1 MSRLR
6 TRLPTLAS
14 VWAAAIVAEVLLYY
28 MFLSR
33 PYFTRFFT
41 PFAVALFAAA
51 VITTWR
57 IVRPRS
63 HEDRR
68 HGERRH
74 EHRRAGE

>member
-6 TRLPTLAS
+6 TRLPALVS
-14 VWAAAIVAEVLLYY
+14 VWAAAIVAEAMLYY
-28 MFLSR
+28 VFLSR
-33 PYFTRFFT
+33 PYFTKVFS
-41 PFAVALFAAA
+41 PFAIAVLVAALIA
-51 VITTWR
+51 TWR
-57 IVRPRS
+57 VVKPRA